1 MFASVTHEI
10 AKAPKFDKPVKL
22 LIVASLYH
30 SYITKELV
38 TGAKES
44 LKSASVDFELV
55 EVTGTL
61 EIPTAISIA
70 ERTSNFDGYVALG
83 CIIEGATGHF
93 DVLCHASYQALG
105 QLGLNGVCV
114 GNGILT
120 VGDPLQGKE
129 RADVEDQNNG
139 AGAAIAA
146 LHLVALSRKW
156 GRETKGFGFRPASG
170 EFLMADSTD
179 DGPKTV

>member
-10 AKAPKFDKPVKL
+10 APAPDFDKPVKL

-30 SYITKELV
+30 KYITDELV
-38 TGAKES
+38 TGAKAA
-44 LKSASVDFELV
+44 LKSAGVAFDLV
-55 EVTGTL
+55 QVTGAL
-61 EIPTAISIA
+61 EIPTAIAIA

-83 CIIEGATGHF
+83 CIIQGETNHF
-93 DVLCHASYQALG
+93 DALCDTSYRAIS
-105 QLGLNGVCV
+105 QLGLGGVCI

-120 VGDPLQGKE
+120 VDYPQQGKE
-129 RADVEDQNNG
+129 RANCDDQNNG

-156 GRETKGFGFRPASG
+156 GRETKGIGFRPASG
-170 EFLMADSTD
+170 EFLMADKPD
-179 DGPKTV
+179 NGPKTA